1 MLTYAIRRSLQ
12 AIPLLLLIS
21 MILFAILHAMPG
33 GGLAAYA
40 GNPHLTAAD
49 IERLRHNLG
58 LDRPLY
64 IQYFNWLWKV
74 LHGDWGWSTLNSTTV
89 VEAFLE
95 RLPATLELMV
105 TSFIIVPAAILLGAS
120 RVKWLARHAWVLV
133 LLGPIVFVG
142 CYVGICEV
150 CFRFVRPS

>member
-1 MLTYAIRRSLQ
+1 MSALFRVGPEGLLLVWALILSVLVAVLAWRRTSLATAAISTLVVALALVVWQFLAIERRS
-12 AIPLLLLIS
+12 IGI
-21 MILFAILHAMPG
+21 
-33 GGLAAYA
+33 
-40 GNPHLTAAD
+40 
-49 IERLRHNLG
+49 
-58 LDRPLY
+58 
-64 IQYFNWLWKV
+64 
-74 LHGDWGWSTLNSTTV
+74 
-89 VEAFLE
+89 
-95 RLPATLELMV
+95 ELMV